1 MRIVSNGVGPVAPAA
16 ASSASERVET
26 TSAAAPAAAA
36 VVAPAAALESD
47 VLKPAAAA
55 LAAMPEIDE
64 ARVGELRD
72 AIARGE
78 IGFDASKLAG
88 LILRYHGGR
97 G

>member
-1 MRIVSNGVGPVAPAA
+1 MRIVSNGIGPVAPAA
-16 ASSASERVET
+16 ATGASERVET

-36 VVAPAAALESD
+36 VVAPGAALESD
-47 VLKPAAAA
+47 VLKPAATA
-55 LAAMPEIDE
+55 LAAMPEVDE
-64 ARVGELRD
+64 ARVAEIRD

>member
-1 MRIVSNGVGPVAPAA
+1 MKIVSNGGITPAAPVA
-16 ASSASERVET
+16 ASERIEAAT
-26 TSAAAPAAAA
+26 PAAPTAQA
-36 VVAPAAALESD
+36 VVAEAPLASE

-64 ARVGELRD
+64 ARVAELRD

-78 IGFDASKLAG
+78 IGFDAGKLAG

>member
-1 MRIVSNGVGPVAPAA
+1 MRIVSNGAGPVAATTAPG
-16 ASSASERVET
+16 ASERVET
-26 TSAAAPAAAA
+26 TTAAAPAAAA
-36 VVAPAAALESD
+36 VVAPAAALESA

-64 ARVGELRD
+64 ARVAELRD

>member
-1 MRIVSNGVGPVAPAA
+1 MRIVSNGAGPVAATTAPTAG
-16 ASSASERVET
+16 ERVES
-26 TSAAAPAAAA
+26 TSAATAAAAA
-36 VVAPAAALESD
+36 VVAPGAALESA

-55 LAAMPEIDE
+55 LASMPEVDE
-64 ARVGELRD
+64 ARVAELRD

-78 IGFDASKLAG
+78 IGFDPSKLAG